1 MYEQINAGLIGYGY
15 AGQTIH
21 APLLA
26 GTPGIQLHAIVSRD
40 GDKVRADWPDVEHF
54 TQSEQLFADPAI
66 DLVVIATPN
75 DTHFPLAR
83 AALLAGKHVV
93 IDKPFTL
100 DSREAR
106 QLISL
111 AQEQELQL
119 AVFHNRRRDAD
130 FLTLQRLIERGELG
144 DIYHF
149 ESHFDRF
156 RPQVRDRWREQA
168 VPGSGLWYD
177 LGSHLLDQSVQL
189 FGMPDNLWLDLARQ
203 RTGAK
208 TDDAFHAILQYGER
222 RVILHAS
229 TQVVEAQPRF
239 IVHGSQGSYSKYGLD
254 CQEEQLKDGLTPADE
269 QFGVDPR
276 PGRLVTVRGEQRR
289 VQSLTNQRGD
299 YPGFYTAMTDAIRR
313 GTPVPVRPEEALQV
327 MELIELG
334 LRSAREGRRLSPGQ
348 LDSVVTTAARQAS
361 ANLPVGHRGSE
372 VLRNRPVSAPASNP
386 PASPAT
392 APTTAPTSA
401 PTTTPTA
408 MPAATPGNAQTATRS
423 NAPSATPSAARQ
435 TPPVTSAAR
444 PVFGSRPAAPAGQ
457 PYSTRPQTAP
467 RSVTPGAAPASPV
480 AGAPVSTAPAT
491 AAASGGTVPGAR
503 RPAVDPSR
511 PLFRQPGPMDR
522 ETLRQ
527 DSPAVPPV
535 RTGASL
541 TPVTTPQ
548 PIGSAAAQRPP
559 VMARSTAPQQ
569 ADPHT
574 GHFRFGQGNLPEGG
588 VLASSMIP
596 NNAADNDEP
605 RLGDLSQ
612 LDSLDNR
619 DEPRITLT
627 PPTAVPTAAPISAL
641 APVAANEAAPF
652 VAELSPASLLATER
666 AARQASTQDPLLH
679 MHVDDKAHN
688 DDDDLPPFTAS

>member
-1 MYEQINAGLIGYGY
+1 MYEHINAGLIGYGY

-40 GDKVRADWPDVEHF
+40 GDKVHADWPEVEHF

-75 DTHFPLAR
+75 DTHYPLAK

-106 QLISL
+106 QLITL

-144 DIYHF
+144 DIHHF

-239 IVHGSQGSYSKYGLD
+239 IVHGSQGTYTKYGLD
-254 CQEEQLKDGLTPADE
+254 CQEEQLRAGLLPTDE

-276 PGRLVTVRGEQRR
+276 PGRLVTVQGEQRR

-334 LRSAREGRRLSPGQ
+334 LRSAREGRRLTPGQ
-348 LDSVVTTAARQAS
+348 LDSVVTTAARQAP

-372 VLRNRPVSAPASNP
+372 VLRSRPQAARPLPAQSVATGSASASSEPAAPVTP
-386 PASPAT
+386 PASVTPTPAGVRPNPAGIPGARQPLT
-392 APTTAPTSA
+392 PRPAQATPPLSGQRPLNAASA
-401 PTTTPTA
+401 P
-408 MPAATPGNAQTATRS
+408 
-423 NAPSATPSAARQ
+423 
-435 TPPVTSAAR
+435 
-444 PVFGSRPAAPAGQ
+444 RPA
-457 PYSTRPQTAP
+457 S
-467 RSVTPGAAPASPV
+467 
-480 AGAPVSTAPAT
+480 APVSTA
-491 AAASGGTVPGAR
+491 ASTTPVTTP
-503 RPAVDPSR
+503 RPTSTPSR

-522 ETLRQ
+522 ETLRH

-535 RTGASL
+535 RATASL
-541 TPVTTPQ
+541 TPVATPQ
-548 PIGSAAAQRPP
+548 PIGNTAAQRPP
-559 VMARSTAPQQ
+559 VMARSTAPSQ
-569 ADPHT
+569 PEPRG
-574 GHFRFGQGNLPEGG
+574 GHFRFGQGP
-588 VLASSMIP
+588 VTPIV
-596 NNAADNDEP
+596 DNDEP
-605 RLGDLSQ
+605 QLGDLSQ
-612 LDSLDNR
+612 LGGLETQ
-619 DEPRITLT
+619 DEPRITLAPT
-627 PPTAVPTAAPISAL
+627 PAPVPPLPAL
-641 APVAANEAAPF
+641 APEHHSTTAPF

-666 AARQASTQDPLLH
+666 AARQASAQDPLLH
-679 MHVDDKAHN
+679 MHVDDAPHS